1 MNKGV
6 GIVVQGVS
14 KTYALSGETGYKEAL
29 RRVDLTVAPGEFV
42 CLLGPS
48 GCGKTT
54 LLNIISGLDTDFE
67 GRVRFTPASAD
78 DTSREPVKPIIG
90 YVFQEARLLP
100 WMTVRDNVRLVIG
113 ERGQSADATR
123 RVDDWLVRVGLRG
136 YGDYYPGQLS
146 IGMQQR
152 VAVARALIVQPDV
165 LVMDEPFSALDELTA
180 LRLRDELLDLWE
192 ETSCTVVFVTHNPLE
207 AAYLADRVVAMT
219 PSPGRIVG
227 QLDIAAHLPRPRN
240 AEDPAVW
247 RLSRRAVRLLSG
259 DAPVGGDG
267 DATVDGGGD
276 GDGDAPDKSPDERP
290 EGTGRE

>member
-1 MNKGV
+1 MSKGV

-14 KTYALSGETGYKEAL
+14 KTYALAGKPGYKEAL
-29 RRVDLTVAPGEFV
+29 RHVDLTIAPGEFV

-54 LLNIISGLDTDFE
+54 LLNIISGLDTDYE
-67 GRVRFTPASAD
+67 GTVRFLPASE
-78 DTSREPVKPIIG
+78 TVQNQWKPTIG

-100 WMTVRDNVRLVIG
+100 WMTVRENVRLVMG
-113 ERGQSADATR
+113 ERGRRADATR
-123 RVDDWLVRVGLRG
+123 LIDDWLARVGLKG
-136 YGDYYPGQLS
+136 HGDYYPGQLS

-180 LRLRDELLDLWE
+180 LKLRDELLDLWE

-207 AAYLADRVVAMT
+207 GAYLADRVVIMT
-219 PSPGRIVG
+219 PGPGRIVG
-227 QLDIAAHLPRPRN
+227 QLDVVGHLPRPRD

-247 RLSRRAVRLLSG
+247 RLSRHAVRLLSG
-259 DAPVGGDG
+259 DA
-267 DATVDGGGD
+267 GGGATD
-276 GDGDAPDKSPDERP
+276 GTTDEATA
-290 EGTGRE
+290 GA